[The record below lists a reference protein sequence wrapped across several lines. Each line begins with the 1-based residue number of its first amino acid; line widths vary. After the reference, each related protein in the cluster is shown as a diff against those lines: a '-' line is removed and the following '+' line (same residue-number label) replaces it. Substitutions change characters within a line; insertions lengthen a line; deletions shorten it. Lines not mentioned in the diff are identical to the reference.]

1 MTTIRSLSN
10 HAEAGFLLSLLKANG
25 FDAVLLDE
33 GSFQYGKSMQPI
45 RLQVAD
51 EQAKEAIIFLSTPH
65 ELDLDAEDT
74 EV

>member
-10 HAEAGFLLSLLKANG
+10 HAEAGFLLSLLQAND

-33 GSFQYGKSMQPI
+33 GSFQYGKGMQPI

-51 EQAKEAIIFLSTPH
+51 EQAEDAIIFLNTPH
-65 ELDLDAEDT
+65 ELDPDKEDT
-74 EV
+74 EA

>member
-1 MTTIRSLSN
+1 
-10 HAEAGFLLSLLKANG
+10 
-25 FDAVLLDE
+25 
-33 GSFQYGKSMQPI
+33 MQPI

-65 ELDLDAEDT
+65 ELDLDAKDT